1 MVQADLFLSSKGTV
15 NPITPGD
22 VTNIN
27 KLNKPPLST
36 EELSKLE
43 IHIQQEFPRVNPV
56 HV

>member
-1 MVQADLFLSSKGTV
+1 MVQADLFPSSKGTV
-15 NPITPGD
+15 NPITAGD
-22 VTNIN
+22 VTNVT
-27 KLNKPPLST
+27 KLNKPSLFT